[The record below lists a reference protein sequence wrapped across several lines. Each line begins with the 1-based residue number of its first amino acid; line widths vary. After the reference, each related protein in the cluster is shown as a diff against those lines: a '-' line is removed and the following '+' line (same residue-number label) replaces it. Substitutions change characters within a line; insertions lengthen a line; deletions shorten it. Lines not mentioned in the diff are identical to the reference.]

1 MWLLVDNYLGHP
13 NIENLSNINLMFLPP
28 NTTSLL
34 QSMAQVVIHSLK
46 QHYRRRIVRL
56 CIKVLDKNMS
66 RPNILMVQDF
76 YGTVYQRRPSS
87 IVLRK
92 LVRLTLASSKALIED
107 LSHFR
112 EIDQNPIQ
120 EELSA
125 ESFIDSDNNVVT
137 TLPTSSCKDIVA
149 KILGP
154 EVDKKIEEDIGDVG
168 VDVGPNRPSD
178 IELEEGLH
186 KLYSFSPSV

>member
-1 MWLLVDNYLGHP
+1 
-13 NIENLSNINLMFLPP
+13 
-28 NTTSLL
+28 
-34 QSMAQVVIHSLK
+34 
-46 QHYRRRIVRL
+46 
-56 CIKVLDKNMS
+56 
-66 RPNILMVQDF
+66 MVQDF